1 MTNFSFLHN
10 ANAQKHYIPFQ
21 PRTWLE
27 NELCLKAKYKLIFD
41 NVLKNFIRKDKEDS
55 HYEHKTKEE

>member
-1 MTNFSFLHN
+1 MTNFSYLN
-10 ANAQKHYIPFQ
+10 NSKVQQKYVPFQ

-41 NVLKNFIRKDKEDS
+41 NLLKNFIRKDKERVK
-55 HYEHKTKEE
+55 YEAKEE